1 MKDRGTFLVGT
12 DFSFENWYAYGID
25 SARARSR
32 VNIDVD
38 RLKRAYAIGTK
49 MAFGTDIV
57 IDLPGLNRVQ
67 SGLKVLE
74 NWKLAGIPA
83 SYVLQSMTLNA
94 AELLGLES
102 TRGVLEKS
110 YYADIIA
117 CKNNPLENID
127 AIKTV
132 HFVMKEGKMVRR
144 D

>member
-1 MKDRGTFLVGT
+1 MDLIPPGLPHGRTCAI
-12 DFSFENWYAYGID
+12 E
-25 SARARSR
+25 
-32 VNIDVD
+32 

-67 SGLKVLE
+67 SNLKILE
-74 NWKLAGIPA
+74 NWKQAGIPA
-83 SYVLQSMTLNA
+83 SYILQSMTTNA
-94 AELLGLES
+94 AELLGVES
-102 TRGVLEKS
+102 SRGVLEKT

-117 CKNNPLENID
+117 LKNNPLENID

-132 HFVMKEGKMVRR
+132 HFVMKEGRVVRR